1 MVIYQ
6 EYPPTFIQELTAD
19 GRHVMRFQNAEMSSL
34 MMNVPN
40 TAAVD
45 HRMLCY
51 GPRKIHI
58 IISRKWNIILHVML
72 WSKTDNKRMFG
83 PDFFY
88 KPVN

>member
-1 MVIYQ
+1 
-6 EYPPTFIQELTAD
+6 
-19 GRHVMRFQNAEMSSL
+19 MRFQNAEMSSL

-83 PDFFY
+83 PDFFDN
-88 KPVN
+88 PVN